1 MTNELETGAA
11 ASAGGWLRWRRR
23 QADIPPGAPCANCET
38 PLVGTYCHACGQL
51 AEDFHKSFW
60 KLGKEALE
68 SFFHLDGRL
77 ARTLPQ
83 LILRPGRLTRD
94 YLDGKRAFQVPPLRT
109 FLVILLLTF
118 LVGQCALGNGA
129 TDELV
134 RQAGTSAAD
143 SESAL
148 DQARAEIAAGDNLT
162 EEERRV
168 AEAALDRNWGG
179 VVAGVTAAQEANQIV
194 QEQAENAAD
203 RESASAFEAW
213 LETRLQ
219 AVQEEP
225 RRFSLL
231 LAVWAQRVVMMML
244 PVSALILG
252 CLFFWRREVFLFDHL
267 IFSMHSLS
275 FQLLLITASFLLA
288 MGVGP
293 VAWNLLWLSPVHLFV
308 HMREAYASGTIAT
321 LLRMSV
327 LFTATVAVGSM
338 MMILWLFLAFNEMVG

>member
-1 MTNELETGAA
+1 MTNELETAA
-11 ASAGGWLRWRRR
+11 GASAGGWLRWRRK
-23 QADIPPGAPCANCET
+23 QADIPPGTPCASCGT
-38 PLVGTYCHACGQL
+38 PLVGTYCHVCGQL

-83 LILRPGRLTRD
+83 LILRPGRLTRG
-94 YLDGKRAFQVPPLRT
+94 YLDGKRAFQVPPLRM

-118 LVGQCALGNGA
+118 VVGQCALGSGA

-134 RQAGTSAAD
+134 RQAGTSAANSD
-143 SESAL
+143 SAL
-148 DQARAEIAAGDNLT
+148 AQARAEIAADETLT
-162 EEERRV
+162 DDERRI
-168 AEAALDRNWGG
+168 AEAAVDRNWGG
-179 VVAGVTAAQEANQIV
+179 LVAGITAAQEANQTV
-194 QEQAENAAD
+194 QQEANNAAD
-203 RESASAFEAW
+203 RENASAFENW
-213 LETRLQ
+213 LTTRLQ

-244 PVSALILG
+244 PVSALILA
-252 CLFFWRREVFLFDHL
+252 CMFFWRREVFLFDHL

-308 HMREAYASGTIAT
+308 HMREAYASGTVAT

>member
-1 MTNELETGAA
+1 MTNELETAAA
-11 ASAGGWLRWRRR
+11 ASAGGWLRWRKKH
-23 QADIPPGAPCANCET
+23 ADIPPGTPCANCET

-51 AEDFHKSFW
+51 AEDFHKSIW
-60 KLGKEALE
+60 KLFREALE

-77 ARTLPQ
+77 ARTLPH
-83 LILRPGRLTRD
+83 LIVRPGRLTRD

-118 LVGQCALGNGA
+118 VVGQCALSSGA
-129 TDELV
+129 NETV
-134 RQAGTSAAD
+134 REAGDSAANPA
-143 SESAL
+143 SAL
-148 DQARAEIAAGDNLT
+148 DQARAEIAADETMT

-168 AEAALDRNWGG
+168 AEAALERNWGG
-179 VVAGVTAAQEANQIV
+179 IVGGISALQDANQIV
-194 QEQAENAAD
+194 EEEAANPDDRENAA
-203 RESASAFEAW
+203 AFRNWVSVRAEAI
-213 LETRLQ
+213 R
-219 AVQEEP
+219 AEP
-225 RRFSLL
+225 GRFALIL
-231 LAVWAQRVVMMML
+231 GVWAQRVVMMML
-244 PVSALILG
+244 PVSALILA

-293 VAWNLLWLSPVHLFV
+293 VAWNLLWLAPVHLFV
-308 HMREAYASGTIAT
+308 HMREAYTSGTVAT

-338 MMILWLFLAFNEMVG
+338 MMILWLFLAFNEMSG

>member
-1 MTNELETGAA
+1 MTNELETAAA
-11 ASAGGWLRWRRR
+11 ASAGGWLRWRRK
-23 QADIPPGAPCANCET
+23 QADIPPGTPCANCET

-51 AEDFHKSFW
+51 AEDFHKSIW
-60 KLGKEALE
+60 KLGREALE

-77 ARTLPQ
+77 ARTLPR

-118 LVGQCALGNGA
+118 VVGQCALGSGT

-134 RQAGTSAAD
+134 RQVGGSASAP
-143 SESAL
+143 SSAL
-148 DQARAEIAAGDNLT
+148 DQARAEIAADESLT

-179 VVAGVTAAQEANQIV
+179 LVAGVTAAQDANQIV
-194 QEQAENAAD
+194 QEQAANPAD
-203 RESASAFEAW
+203 RESASAFEGW
-213 LETRLQ
+213 LATRLQ
-219 AVQEEP
+219 AVQDEP

-231 LAVWAQRVVMMML
+231 LGVWAQRVVMMML

-275 FQLLLITASFLLA
+275 FQLLLITTAFLLA

-293 VAWNLLWLSPVHLFV
+293 AAWNLLWLAPVHLFV

-327 LFTATVAVGSM
+327 LFTATVAVGGM
-338 MMILWLFLAFNEMVG
+338 LMILWLFLAFNEMVG